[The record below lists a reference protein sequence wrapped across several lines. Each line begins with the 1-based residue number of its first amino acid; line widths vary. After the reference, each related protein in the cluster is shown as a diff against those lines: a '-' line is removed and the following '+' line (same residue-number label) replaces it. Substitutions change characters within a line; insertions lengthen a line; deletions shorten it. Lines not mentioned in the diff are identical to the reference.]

1 MNLNRSRGLGV
12 RFVPRVLKQAFHAT
26 HELQVP
32 DVVIGGERVLFA
44 GQEELSGL
52 GWWAHW
58 AAVLSWAGSGGPL
71 LGLLLWQYDF
81 CWWPWSCWR
90 VPIRSRNVEVVRNCC
105 CHCRCWCRF
114 DVNTGFCEGFRLSAN
129 KKISKYLHFF
139 FSLIN
144 SFLDNLHSPPLRSMT
159 NILVPLSYQKLYPLP
174 MIFSFVTVFPLVSQ
188 KKWSTLKLYWC

>member
-1 MNLNRSRGLGV
+1 MGWRNLNGSRGLGV

-58 AAVLSWAGSGGPL
+58 AAVLSWAGPGGPL

-81 CWWPWSCWR
+81 CWWPWRCWR
-90 VPIRSRNVEVVRNCC
+90 VHIRSWNVEVVRNCC
-105 CHCRCWCRF
+105 CHCCRWCCF
-114 DVNTGFCEGFRLSAN
+114 DENMGFCEGFSEKLKRFRN
-129 KKISKYLHFF
+129 ICTFF
-139 FSLIN
+139 FLWLVS
-144 SFLDNLHSPPLRSMT
+144 SFLGNLHSPPLMRFMT
-159 NILVPLSYQKLYPLP
+159 NILQPLS
-174 MIFSFVTVFPLVSQ
+174 
-188 KKWSTLKLYWC
+188 